1 MTTAAGSVYRVGSRR
16 YIDSQG
22 LYNIANTHA
31 IVAIAE
37 GWRVHVEGGAV
48 RCLAVA
54 GRPRLPGQRGEL
66 YALHRDGEFSLR
78 DQRRSWVADGHL
90 QHAGTFESWPEPPPL
105 RSCCG
110 AACACGPCRDKHGGE
125 A

>member
-1 MTTAAGSVYRVGSRR
+1 MTTGSVFQIGNRR

-22 LYNIANTHA
+22 LYNIAKDHA
-31 IVAIAE
+31 VVAIAE

-48 RCLAVA
+48 ECLAVE

-66 YALHRDGEFSLR
+66 YALRRAGEFSLR
-78 DQRRSWVADGHL
+78 GQRRSWVAAGLL
-90 QHAGTFESWPEPPPL
+90 QPAGKFETWPQPL
-105 RSCCG
+105 KSCCG
-110 AACACGPCRDKHGGE
+110 AACACGPCRDKHGDE